1 MSVKKMGSKLAQG
14 VRQVQSQQAKAQPPA
29 ADTSEPVAP
38 AVTAP
43 TKQTEAG
50 SAAKPAAQRLAQQAV
65 AGGERFPAPS
75 FDDRKLHPRR
85 IWPD

>member
-14 VRQVQSQQAKAQPPA
+14 VRQVQSQQVKAQSPT

-38 AVTAP
+38 A
-43 TKQTEAG
+43 
-50 SAAKPAAQRLAQQAV
+50 KPDEKRPVQQAV
-65 AGGERFPAPS
+65 AGGERSLPKL
-75 FDDRKLHPRR
+75 DDRLHPRR

>member
-14 VRQVQSQQAKAQPPA
+14 VRQVQSQQVKAQSPT
-29 ADTSEPVAP
+29 ADTSEPVAS

-43 TKQTEAG
+43 AKQTKAS
-50 SAAKPAAQRLAQQAV
+50 SAAQPDEKRPAQQTV
-65 AGGERFPAPS
+65 AGGERSLPKL
-75 FDDRKLHPRR
+75 DDRLHPRR

>member
-14 VRQVQSQQAKAQPPA
+14 VRQVQSQQVKAQPPV

-43 TKQTEAG
+43 AKQAS
-50 SAAKPAAQRLAQQAV
+50 SAAKPTTQRPAQDAV
-65 AGGERFPAPS
+65 AGGEPSPAPS
-75 FDDRKLHPRR
+75 FDARKLHPRR

>member
-14 VRQVQSQQAKAQPPA
+14 VRQVQSQQVKTQPPA

-43 TKQTEAG
+43 TKEAG
-50 SAAKPAAQRLAQQAV
+50 SAAKPAPQQAV

-75 FDDRKLHPRR
+75 FDDSKLHPRR

>member
-14 VRQVQSQQAKAQPPA
+14 VRQVQSQQVKAQPPA
-29 ADTSEPVAP
+29 ADTSEPIAP

-43 TKQTEAG
+43 AKQAS
-50 SAAKPAAQRLAQQAV
+50 SAAKPAAQHPAQQA
-65 AGGERFPAPS
+65 AGGGERSPASS

>member
-14 VRQVQSQQAKAQPPA
+14 VRQVQSQQVKGQPPI

-43 TKQTEAG
+43 IKQAG
-50 SAAKPAAQRLAQQAV
+50 SVAKPAAQRPAPPAV
-65 AGGERFPAPS
+65 AGGEQSPAPS
-75 FDDRKLHPRR
+75 RDDRKLHPRR

>member
-14 VRQVQSQQAKAQPPA
+14 VRQVQSQQVKAQSPT

-38 AVTAP
+38 AVKAP
-43 TKQTEAG
+43 
-50 SAAKPAAQRLAQQAV
+50 AKPDEKRPAQQAV
-65 AGGERFPAPS
+65 AGGERSLPKL
-75 FDDRKLHPRR
+75 DDRLHPRR